1 MKLLNAMICIVCFRK
16 LRGPDVQPV
25 TFEAPELRAG
35 ERWTPC
41 GLCRGPCDAV
51 PGIFYRL
58 WADEP
63 QPLPAVAGKDED
75 DGRTQSRD
83 VARKPRRRS

>member
-1 MKLLNAMICIVCFRK
+1 MNPQNGMICIKCFRK
-16 LRGPDVQPV
+16 LEGPDATPV
-25 TFEAPELRAG
+25 HVLDLRAG

-58 WADEP
+58 WAPEP
-63 QPLPAVAGKDED
+63 ELPAIAGKED
-75 DGRTQSRD
+75 DGRSKPRN
-83 VARKPRRRS
+83 VVGEPRRRS